1 MMHAQLPDVC
11 VFGAACAPS
20 APCSDVSQCIRK
32 ESEMGR
38 SKRDTKS
45 RQPKP
50 GRTRKDSDKRFDGL
64 EFYADGQTDFG
75 PSANQMEE
83 KDSSTDDSDTEQTA
97 DPVPAPAE
105 SQTVGESGSSSESGG
120 EEDSGGMDAGF
131 PIAMWDLGHCDPKKC
146 TGRKLVRLGLVRTL
160 KLGHKFNGI
169 ILSPVAAQCLSPRD
183 RDIVAKEGVAVI
195 DCSWAK
201 IDETPFHK
209 MKGKNMRLLPFLVAA
224 NSINYGKALKL
235 SCVEAV
241 AAALSVTGFEKPAH
255 FLLQKFKWGPA
266 FLTLNADYLQKYRSC
281 ASAKEVVDAQSV
293 FMSSGDTQ
301 CANVHGDQNR
311 CLDLPPSESD
321 SDDDGDDNEKEESVS
336 AEPECDGFVI
346 VNMPV

>member
-1 MMHAQLPDVC
+1 
-11 VFGAACAPS
+11 
-20 APCSDVSQCIRK
+20 
-32 ESEMGR
+32 MGR

-64 EFYADGQTDFG
+64 EFYDDGNTDFG
-75 PSANQMEE
+75 PSAHQLEE
-83 KDSSTDDSDTEQTA
+83 KVSSSSDDSDSDQ
-97 DPVPAPAE
+97 E
-105 SQTVGESGSSSESGG
+105 SPSNAVATDAQSDASESNA
-120 EEDSGGMDAGF
+120 EEESAVMDAGF

-169 ILSPVAAQCLSPRD
+169 ILSPVASQCLSPCD
-183 RDIVAKEGVAVI
+183 KDIVAQDGVAVI

-224 NSINYGKALKL
+224 NTINYGKALKL

-241 AAALSVTGFEKPAH
+241 AAALSITGFDKPAN

-266 FLTLNADYLQKYRSC
+266 FLTLNEAYFEKYRSC
-281 ASAKEVVDAQSV
+281 SSSKDVVDAQAA
-293 FMSSGDTQ
+293 FMSGDKVQ
-301 CANVHGDQNR
+301 VANVHGDQNR
-311 CLDLPPSESD
+311 CLDMPPSESE
-321 SDDDGDDNEKEESVS
+321 SSEEEGDDDKDDKATER
-336 AEPECDGFVI
+336 ECDGFVI